1 MLYHACF
8 LLHAKDHKDHSRM
21 DRKATCP
28 QATCDPAQDGQWT
41 PGNEVYC
48 KAIFTLLQHPV

>member
-1 MLYHACF
+1 MLAFYYT
-8 LLHAKDHKDHSRM
+8 LKIIKIIVGWIVKQL
-21 DRKATCP
+21 CP

-48 KAIFTLLQHPV
+48 KAIFTLLQHTV